1 VTNLNVALE
10 KLDAA
15 VSSGDV
21 SSIIALQG
29 ALKFNGGGDI
39 NHCLFWENLSPNG
52 GELKD
57 GPLKS
62 LISECYGE
70 FDTMKDDLTANTVAI
85 QGSGWGWLGYNP
97 KSGM

>member
-1 VTNLNVALE
+1 VALE

-21 SSIIALQG
+21 SDVSTIIGLQG
-29 ALKFNGGGDI
+29 ALKFNGGGNI
-39 NHCLFWENLSPNG
+39 NHCLFWDNLSPDG

-62 LISECYGE
+62 KIAESFGD
-70 FDTMKDDLTANTVAI
+70 FDVSIRVSVWTL
-85 QGSGWGWLGYNP
+85 SGARDERGQEA
-97 KSGM
+97 KSM

>member
-1 VTNLNVALE
+1 VALE

-21 SSIIALQG
+21 SAIIGLQG
-29 ALKFNGGGDI
+29 ALKFNGGGNI
-39 NHCLFWENLSPNG
+39 NHCLFWENLSPDG

-62 LISECYGE
+62 KITESFGDFDSMKSE
-70 FDTMKDDLTANTVAI
+70 LTANTVAI
-85 QGSGWGWLGYNP
+85 QGSGWGWLGYDP
-97 KSGM
+97 KSGMYE